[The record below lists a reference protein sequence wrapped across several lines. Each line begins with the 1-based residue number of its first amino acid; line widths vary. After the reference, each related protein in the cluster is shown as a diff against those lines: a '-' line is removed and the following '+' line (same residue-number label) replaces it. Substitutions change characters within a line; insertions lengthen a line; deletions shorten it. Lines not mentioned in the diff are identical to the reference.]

1 MGKLINY
8 LENEMKAQELFEK
21 AKKIAYEKQVPTDDI
36 LNPMLIEH
44 GFEDGNGIALETY
57 CLTLLMMKPRIK
69 YQKKNG

>member
-36 LNPMLIEH
+36 LNPMLIEMVL
-44 GFEDGNGIALETY
+44 GGNIRTQTMRIANGY
-57 CLTLLMMKPRIK
+57 SLLK
-69 YQKKNG
+69 Y